1 MNQTAADT
9 LMENNVEEFRIF
21 RKNLETGKMSE
32 MSIDELKKFV
42 DEKNELYWN
51 IIDLVKD
58 QKKDTLVRVSL
69 NLTTEFIL
77 LQIVEIQKL
86 IIEKLGKD

>member
-58 QKKDTLVRVSL
+58 QQNDTLVRVSL

-86 IIEKLGKD
+86 IIEKLEKD